1 MEGMISRVRLGSKVS
16 RTWPTLAG
24 CASFRVSWAL
34 SRSRDS
40 QQFSSPSTRRAT
52 PFTAFSG
59 SRPSFQEAAVT
70 LAVRQR
76 SPGSLLAKPGR

>member
-1 MEGMISRVRLGSKVS
+1 MVTVALNMMCHGMDSGLDFTHIMQVRESYERFTGMKVHE
-16 RTWPTLAG
+16 RTPYAG
-24 CASFRVSWAL
+24 DLV
-34 SRSRDS
+34 
-40 QQFSSPSTRRAT
+40 
-52 PFTAFSG
+52 FTAFSG